1 MMIDKKRGKNCS
13 ALTVDVRLLR
23 VGHQPAVVPVV
34 GHAVVVV
41 VVVAGVAF
49 AVAVVVGLVAVGDV
63 GAVVPGVLLAVLVN
77 VLVVITPVSHQVVV
91 GVPLRNGSPPHPP
104 AKCTYGR
111 CCFSFFFAF
120 PPLTVRC
127 LPAVGCVGEDSC
139 RTGHRR
145 RPSRCLSARRCR
157 PKRSCRAHL
166 EPLVKESGQVRQYQM
181 AALSKF
187 DVRKP

>member
-120 PPLTVRC
+120 PPPHCALLT
-127 LPAVGCVGEDSC
+127 C
-139 RTGHRR
+139 RGLCRR
-145 RPSRCLSARRCR
+145 GQLSHWSPTPSKSVSLCSA
-157 PKRSCRAHL
+157 L
-166 EPLVKESGQVRQYQM
+166 
-181 AALSKF
+181 
-187 DVRKP
+187 